1 MKVSNL
7 ADVGQMRSRSGIS
20 MKIMRNEL
28 ALDDVNQ
35 MYLED
40 NRDNLQT
47 QCTEEDHNAN
57 VEEMR
62 DS

>member
-1 MKVSNL
+1 
-7 ADVGQMRSRSGIS
+7 